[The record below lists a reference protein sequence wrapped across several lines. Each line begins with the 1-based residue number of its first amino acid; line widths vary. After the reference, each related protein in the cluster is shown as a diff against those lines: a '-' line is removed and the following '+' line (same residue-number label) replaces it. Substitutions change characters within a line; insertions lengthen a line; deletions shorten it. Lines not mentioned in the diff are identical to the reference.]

1 MDDGC
6 RGFITNQPQVRV
18 LKMNVVGNLLHYM
31 SFVVGR
37 GFHSSARFIAVPGLW
52 QCWVYR
58 SARFIEV
65 SGL

>member
-37 GFHSSARFIAVPGLW
+37 GFHSSARFIAVPDL
-52 QCWVYR
+52 
-58 SARFIEV
+58 
-65 SGL
+65 